1 MFGWIF
7 FAVFFFFFAL
17 AVAVGILKGRKY
29 VWQFSLARLVTVVVS
44 LALSLVLAILLSG
57 ILGGV
62 VANLLKGAFASNE
75 TVSELLVAL
84 PSAMPAIKALV
95 AAVIAPLLFIIFF
108 VIAKPLVALLKKPIA
123 ALMTKK
129 SEAKEAEGAE
139 KPEKNAAF
147 RSKKKF
153 DIGGASL
160 GAACALVAFI
170 AICAP
175 IVFYLQTANIALSF
189 VGDALPAVITDVAEG
204 AAENPASKAVNVLG
218 GDLLVGSMTRAKVD
232 GETFKLEKELD
243 YVSSL
248 GDAVTK
254 IGDDGA
260 SSEDAANALRQT
272 TAAFER
278 STLVP
283 TLASEFVTAASYDF
297 GRHKPFCGIEAPELG
312 EDFEPAMLSLYDS
325 LGASSKQ
332 TIREDYRTIIN
343 VAALALEHDALNVLK
358 GDGDKLHLF
367 KDEELVAGIM
377 TEMFNNDRLSGTI
390 EGFANAGIKIIAHS
404 LGVYDDAD
412 ALYAGFIEDMQKE
425 YSAATSAPGT
435 KVERL
440 NALSAAVNKT
450 YAYYGIELSDGV
462 SECIALSMLDNG
474 GFANDDDTKAF
485 FGATEGSAQIFAN
498 GAYAPEMLASS
509 AEPRSIALAEKAIA
523 LAKGTKD
530 DEHFAQSL
538 GEMLGKNSKYFT
550 SLSEEDRLLIESTI
564 ATKLF
569 GVKEK
574 GGEYKY
580 EGAAFAN
587 ANELYHAS
595 VRLTLDELYISI
607 SGIDDKES
615 EAKSLAKVLSSAVDI
630 SDKISASDGNIVDVI
645 KSFGPILDSVCE
657 CKSIGEKGT
666 SDLITIMMQSDKVQK
681 EIGFTVIQS
690 TNVANT
696 INNNAH
702 NGESYSDIL
711 ITVGHTVQVIK
722 DSSENKDTT
731 ESVKELMENLTPA
744 SAETL
749 KQLSTPE
756 TVINYGVP
764 EKNAEKVSGVLSDM
778 FGQMSDAKENGM
790 SEEQYQAEAE
800 AVNDMLNI
808 AMNVGK
814 AEEGE
819 TIFGKEGVTGITAK
833 EYVNRVVG
841 STVISNTVVNAAY
854 NANDDKVENDPL
866 GMARELNESEKS
878 ELVGALDSEWKSHL
892 ASSATSQETKEKQ
905 KLLSSISALLGVE
918 VEFSGD
924 KVIAK

>member
-1 MFGWIF
+1 MFSWIF

-17 AVAVGILKGRKY
+17 AVSVGILKGRKY
-29 VWQFSLARLVTVVVS
+29 IWQFSLARLITVVVS
-44 LALSLVLAILLSG
+44 LALSLVLAIILSG

-62 VANLLKGAFASNE
+62 VANLIKGVFASNE
-75 TVSELLVAL
+75 TVSELLTAL

-95 AAVIAPLLFIIFF
+95 ATVIAPLLFIIFF
-108 VIAKPLVALLKKPIA
+108 VIAKPLLALLKKPIA
-123 ALMTKK
+123 GLMTKK
-129 SEAKEAEGAE
+129 TEADEAESEE
-139 KPEKNAAF
+139 KPVKNAAF

-175 IVFYLQTANIALSF
+175 VVFYLQTANLALSF
-189 VGDALPAVITDVAEG
+189 AGDALPAVITDISEG
-204 AAENPASKAVNVLG
+204 AAENPASKAVNILG

-232 GETFKLEKELD
+232 GEAFKLKNELN

-248 GDAVTK
+248 GNAVTK
-254 IGDDGA
+254 LGDKGA
-260 SSEDAANALRQT
+260 PENDAANALRET
-272 TAAFER
+272 TAAFEK

-283 TLASEFVTAASYDF
+283 TLASEFVNAASYDF
-297 GRHKPFCGIEAPELG
+297 GRHKPFCGINAPELG

-332 TIREDYRTIIN
+332 TIRDDYRTIIN
-343 VAALALEHDALNVLK
+343 VAALAIEHDALTVLK
-358 GDGDKLHLF
+358 GEGDKLHLF
-367 KDEELVAGIM
+367 KDEELVSGIM
-377 TEMFNNDRLSGTI
+377 LEMFNNDRLSGTI

-412 ALYAGFIEDMQKE
+412 ALYAGFIGDMQKE
-425 YSAATSAPGT
+425 YKAAYAVGS
-435 KVERL
+435 KSERL
-440 NALSAAVNKT
+440 NSLTAAVDKT
-450 YAYYGIELSDGV
+450 YAYYGIELSEGV

-474 GFANDDDTKAF
+474 GFANDNDTKAF
-485 FGATEGSAQIFAN
+485 FGATGGSAQISVN
-498 GAYAPEMLASS
+498 GAYSADMLASS
-509 AEPRSIALAEKAIA
+509 AEPKSIALAKKAVA
-523 LAKGTKD
+523 LAKGSND
-530 DEHFAQSL
+530 SEHLAKSL
-538 GEMLGKNSKYFT
+538 GELLGKNSDFFA
-550 SLSEEDRLLIESTI
+550 SLSEEDRLLLEASI
-564 ATKLF
+564 ASKLF
-569 GVKEK
+569 GVKEN

-607 SGIDDKES
+607 SDISDKEA
-615 EAKSLAKVLSSAVDI
+615 EARSLAKVLSSAVDI
-630 SDKISASDGNIVDVI
+630 SDKISASDGDIVEVI

-666 SDLITIMMQSDKVQK
+666 SELITIMMQSDKVQN

-696 INNNAH
+696 INNSAH

-711 ITVGHTVQVIK
+711 LTVGQTVKIIK
-722 DSSENKDTT
+722 DSADNKDTT
-731 ESVKELMENLTPA
+731 ESVKELMEDLTPA

-756 TVINYGVP
+756 TVMNYGVP
-764 EKNAEKVSGVLSDM
+764 EENAKKVSGVLSDM
-778 FGQMSDAKENGM
+778 FGQMSDAKEKGM
-790 SEEQYQAEAE
+790 SEDQYQAEAE
-800 AVNDMLNI
+800 AVNDMVNI

-819 TIFGKEGVTGITAK
+819 TIFGKDSVTGITPT
-833 EYVNRVVG
+833 EYVDRVIG
-841 STVISNTVVNAAY
+841 STVISNTIVNAAY
-854 NANDDKVENDPL
+854 DASEDKIENDPL

-892 ASSATSQETKEKQ
+892 ASSATSAETREKQ